1 MPPKNRRRRRL
12 QVSTSFK
19 GDDGSHSD
27 SGRETERKL
36 KKVRWEHN
44 SNTMD
49 GEGDC
54 SDSDESSA
62 GLEQAVMSFVF
73 SYLRVDESV
82 QICLTTW
89 CKQYVILQQLLP
101 VRHPWLLQWPHWLCL
116 LWFCYM
122 YDLCHGRHGGITAF
136 RPDCDALAVFIS
148 LRNCLLTASA
158 QFWNNLTPT

>member
-1 MPPKNRRRRRL
+1 MSPCDRRDDSKVHDHSSYSTTTSLHLLTTLASNKMPPKNRRRRRL

-27 SGRETERKL
+27 SGRETERKF

-49 GEGDC
+49 GEGDS

-62 GLEQAVMSFVF
+62 GLEQVIMSSVF

-101 VRHPWLLQWPHWLCL
+101 VRHP
-116 LWFCYM
+116 
-122 YDLCHGRHGGITAF
+122 
-136 RPDCDALAVFIS
+136 
-148 LRNCLLTASA
+148 
-158 QFWNNLTPT
+158 